1 MYVLMGIHVSICI
14 SFGQHSNIFVPTD
27 SLAKLMMQDMYVMY
41 TTLYFYVVVTYSVI
55 HCRLGWTLLVQI
67 RSRQ

>member
-1 MYVLMGIHVSICI
+1 
-14 SFGQHSNIFVPTD
+14 
-27 SLAKLMMQDMYVMY
+27 MMQDMYVMY

-67 RSRQ
+67 RSRQSTFLEIRNVPNFTISDINC